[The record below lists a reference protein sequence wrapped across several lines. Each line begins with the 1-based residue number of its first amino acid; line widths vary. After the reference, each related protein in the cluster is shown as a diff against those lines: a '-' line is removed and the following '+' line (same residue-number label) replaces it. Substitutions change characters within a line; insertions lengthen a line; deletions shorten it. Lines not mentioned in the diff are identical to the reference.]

1 MARVRSP
8 KTLQPDQMRAVDPFI
23 HASLSASA
31 GTGKTQVLTARV
43 LRLLLEGAAP
53 ETILCLTFTKAAAAE
68 MAERI
73 GHQLASWVR
82 LPDEALAAHLSA
94 IGAST
99 DAAALRTAR
108 ALFARVLDC
117 PGGLRIQTIHSFCQT
132 LLSTFPAEAGVSP
145 GFRPIEGREEQALVE
160 RTLATIA
167 EESDATD
174 RAFLADL
181 EILAARMG
189 EDAVRSYLRLCASSE
204 GLRAFPNVELA
215 EQWLRREVGLPDGD
229 VEAAILAECHDER
242 MDCSLLERLATAFR
256 SWGAKT
262 KTGLANADKVDAWLA
277 LSPEGRCRE
286 LPDFAKVVLT
296 GDYQPRK
303 DIKGVYKHLPTAEED
318 CMALADRLAE
328 LLKWRRTDALV
339 RLQAA
344 GLRAGARFASA
355 YAAAKRAGGLADFDD
370 LIRWTRD
377 LLAQPGIG
385 EWVRF
390 KLDRRID
397 HLLVDEAQDTNAL
410 QWDIVRSL
418 VEEYFAGQGQGS
430 DHRTLFI
437 VGDFKQAI
445 YGFQGTDPREFEKA
459 RAGFEELAKSGSI
472 PFLDLSISASFRSSQ
487 IVLDCVDK
495 VIDNLGHEQLGLAR
509 RPERHRAFHA
519 RRPGLVELWPPFAR
533 ELEEGEAP
541 GEEEWEDEDKRA
553 YADHLAASIADLI
566 DEAPRLSSTGR
577 PLTAGDIL
585 VLVRSR
591 ASGLAALLVARL
603 SERGVPTAGLDR
615 MQLAN
620 PLAVRD
626 LLSAMTFAVQPLD
639 DLNLAGLLVSPL
651 FGWSQEQLYDLAHRD
666 GRKPLWVELGHR
678 QNESELFRHARAA
691 LGDLLQ
697 EADFEGPHAFL
708 EGILS
713 GPLQGRR
720 RLLGRLG
727 RDKRDPIGELL
738 AAALTF
744 EAQESGGLQ
753 RFLHWFAS
761 SDTEVKRDPEARFN
775 AVRVMTVHGAKGLE
789 APVVFLADATADP
802 AKLGPSSPPLML
814 EGEGGR
820 IPLLRPRKNEL
831 CAPFDEQVE
840 DEKKRALE
848 EHHRLG
854 YVAFTRAAERL
865 VVGGLRPSRG
875 EVPPSSWHDQMRLAL
890 VDMGADVLADGTL
903 RMVGAGEEREQPERR
918 RTVLPRPVLPAWAT
932 TPAPLEARPPRPLA
946 PSQLGPDLEASPP
959 PTPALRAAAE
969 RGRLLH
975 ALFERL
981 PATPPAERRV
991 AALRW
996 LSAGAGVGDLDQRV
1010 ALVDAAL
1017 SIIENPAHAELFS
1030 PAALAEAPIA
1040 ATLADGTVVAGT
1052 VDRLLVTPDLVRVVD
1067 FKTGRSVPSG
1077 PADVP
1082 PSHRRQMSAY
1092 GEALSVIFPGRRI
1105 ELALLYTEGPRLV
1118 LLPIEDVAWSTHM
1131 NLTPNQEL
1139 HFP

>member
-1 MARVRSP
+1 MVRVRSP
-8 KTLQPDQMRAVDPFI
+8 KTLQPDQMEAVDPFI

-43 LRLLLEGAAP
+43 LRLLLEGAPP
-53 ETILCLTFTKAAAAE
+53 ESLLCLTFTKAAAAE

-82 LPDEALAAHLSA
+82 LSDEALGAHLAA
-94 IGAST
+94 IGAGT
-99 DAAALRTAR
+99 EAATLRTAR

-132 LLSTFPAEAGVSP
+132 LLATFPAEAGISP

-160 RTLATIA
+160 RTLANLA
-167 EESDATD
+167 EQSVASDG
-174 RAFLADL
+174 AFLADL
-181 EILAARMG
+181 ETLAGRMG
-189 EDAVRSYLRLCASSE
+189 EGAVKTYLRLCASSE
-204 GLRAFPNVELA
+204 GLRAFPDIALA
-215 EQWLRREVGLPDGD
+215 EHWLRREVGLPQGEDI
-229 VEAAILAECHDER
+229 AAHVAHRCHDDVF
-242 MDCSLLERLATAFR
+242 DCDRLHALIEANRRWNTATAQKIIAR
-256 SWGAKT
+256 IE
-262 KTGLANADKVDAWLA
+262 AWLA
-277 LSPEGRCRE
+277 LGSEERCRQ
-286 LPDFAKVVLT
+286 LPDFAHSTLLT
-296 GDYQPRK
+296 GKGERRS
-303 DIKGVYKHLPTAEED
+303 IKSLLKHWPEAQEECD
-318 CMALADRLAE
+318 ELCEAVEE
-328 LLKWRRTDALV
+328 LLSLLRRDALV
-339 RLQAA
+339 TLQAA
-344 GLRAGARFASA
+344 GLRAGARFAEA

-418 VEEYFAGQGQGS
+418 VEEFFAGQGQGAE
-430 DHRTLFI
+430 HRSLFI

-459 RAGFEELAKSGSI
+459 RQGFEQLAAGGPM
-472 PFLDLSISASFRSSQ
+472 PFKDLSISASFRSSQ
-487 IVLDCVDK
+487 VVLDCVDK
-495 VIDNLGHEQLGLAR
+495 VIDRLGHEQLGLAR

-519 RRPGLVELWPPFAR
+519 RRPGSVELWPPFVR
-533 ELEEGEAP
+533 KREEGEAP

-553 YADHLAASIADLI
+553 YADRLAAAIAALI
-566 DEAPRLSSTGR
+566 DEAPLLASTGR

-615 MQLAN
+615 MQLAE

-651 FGWSQEQLYDLAHRD
+651 FGWSQEELYDLAHRD
-666 GRKPLWVELGHR
+666 SRKPLWVELGHR
-678 QNESELFRHARAA
+678 QNESDLFRQTRAS

-697 EADFEGPHAFL
+697 LADYEGPHAFL
-708 EGILS
+708 ERILS

-727 RDKRDPIGELL
+727 RDKRDPIGEILN
-738 AAALTF
+738 AALTF
-744 EAQESGGLQ
+744 EAQEGGGLQ
-753 RFLHWFAS
+753 RFLHWFAGG
-761 SDTEVKRDPEARFN
+761 DTEVKRDPEARFN

-802 AKLGPSSPPLML
+802 DKLGPTSPPLIM
-814 EGEGGR
+814 EEEGGR
-820 IPLLRPRKNEL
+820 IPLIRPRKDER
-831 CAPFDEQVE
+831 CPPFDILVE
-840 DEKKRALE
+840 EEKRRALE

-865 VVGGLRPSRG
+865 VIGGLQPSRG
-875 EVPPSSWHDQMRLAL
+875 DVPQTSWHHQMRLAL
-890 VDMGADVLADGTL
+890 VDLGAEEVGDGL
-903 RMVGAGEEREQPERR
+903 RLVGAGDERERPERR
-918 RTVLPRPVLPAWAT
+918 RTLLPRLVLPAWAS
-932 TPAPLEARPPRPLA
+932 TPAPREARPPRPLA

-981 PATPPAERRV
+981 PATPPAERRA

-996 LSAGAGVGDLDQRV
+996 LQASAGIGDVEQRAV
-1010 ALVDAAL
+1010 LVDAVL
-1017 SIIENPAHAELFS
+1017 SIIEDPAHADLFS
-1030 PAALAEAPIA
+1030 AAALAEAPIA

-1052 VDRLLVTPDLVRVVD
+1052 VDRLLATPGLIRVVD
-1067 FKTGRSVPSG
+1067 FKTGRSVPASA
-1077 PADVP
+1077 ADVP

-1092 GEALSVIFPGRRI
+1092 GQALAVIFPGHRI
-1105 ELALLYTEGPRLV
+1105 DLALLYTEGPRLIAV
-1118 LLPIEDVAWSTHM
+1118 PLEEVALPTHITA
-1131 NLTPNQEL
+1131 NSNKEL
-1139 HFP
+1139 PFP